1 MDSFDDVTCG
11 NKTVLYSILFIL
23 ECNVQPKCIGTGT
36 CELFLIARLIM
47 VCYIVH
53 SKTCWIWIL
62 FFWNWYGL
70 RIHLVEFWPLFPGPF
85 PWQQTWWR
93 LVCWVRKMGNS
104 FQLWTGVFWEEWI
117 KQKVLSEEWSMCVFV
132 QTWRKQHQT
141 TLAHVGTV
149 CEESLFSELH
159 DRRDVCRNY
168 WQSDSQM
175 VDLWRCS
182 SALMDRD

>member
-1 MDSFDDVTCG
+1 MDSFDDVTCS
-11 NKTVLYSILFIL
+11 NKTVLYSILCIL

-36 CELFLIARLIM
+36 CELFLIARLLWY
-47 VCYIVH
+47 VTLYIRKHVE
-53 SKTCWIWIL
+53 SGSYFSGIAI
-62 FFWNWYGL
+62 GL
-70 RIHLVEFWPLFPGPF
+70 ELNSGPFFPGPF

-117 KQKVLSEEWSMCVFV
+117 KQKVLSQEWSMCVFV

-149 CEESLFSELH
+149 CKESLFSELH